1 MDDEKSN
8 TKEYHNREVSSKRD
22 HLLVETSRTGS
33 TLQSHGQELEQ
44 NFGLLSICG
53 IAVATGES
61 WIVLGNSIVCIT
73 VMILLEWKF
82 FANRD

>member
-1 MDDEKSN
+1 MDDEKSD
-8 TKEYHNREVSSKRD
+8 TKEYHNGEVSSKRD
-22 HLLVETSRTGS
+22 HLLVETSRTSS
-33 TLQSHGQELEQ
+33 TLQGHGQELEQ

-73 VMILLEWKF
+73 VMILLEWKILY
-82 FANRD
+82 